1 MNVGYLHRGR
11 SPDASGFVVVDLLGV
26 LAVFVGVVL
35 LGVAVG
41 MLTGLSP
48 GLHVN
53 NVAALLLATRGV
65 WAGFLGILVP
75 EIAADPAAIGTLL
88 SSFLLATAAAH
99 GVSSLIPS
107 VFLGAPTEDTAL
119 ATLPG
124 HRLLLAG
131 EGPRAVALAARGATL
146 GTLFAVL
153 LLVPLRFV
161 LSDPIELAARFHPW
175 SALFLLGLLGAIL
188 ATEFRGRHRIRRG
201 LRAAWVQGLAGL
213 LGILTLRGTVPLDP
227 SIVLFPLF
235 SGLFGLPTLFISLR
249 GNSGRIPAQRIDSLR
264 RLSWSDVRSAL
275 RGTAAGAA
283 ISWLPGLSGGAA
295 ATLASIGR
303 RNRTGPGQFMIVL
316 GAVSAS
322 TGLLSAAVLFMIHRT
337 RSGVAAGVKELAG
350 DPAAW
355 SGFGIPATLVA
366 LVVSTSLATA
376 LAAPMAARLAQR
388 IARRWSTWDP
398 RKVSIVSIAVIE
410 GLLFVVT
417 GWPGV
422 AVAAVA
428 SLVGLVPVALRV
440 RRIHLMASLLVPV
453 LLTYLAPA
461 P

>member
-11 SPDASGFVVVDLLGV
+11 SPDASVFVVVDLLGV
-26 LAVFVGVVL
+26 LAAFVGVVL

-53 NVAALLLATRGV
+53 NVAALLLATRGL
-65 WAGFLGILVP
+65 WAGFLGLLVP
-75 EIAADPAAIGTLL
+75 DIAADPATIGILL

-161 LSDPIELAARFHPW
+161 LSDPIELAVRFRPW
-175 SALFLLGLLGAIL
+175 SALFLVCLLAAIL

-213 LGILTLRGTVPLDP
+213 LGILTLRGPVPLDP
-227 SIVLFPLF
+227 SLVLFPLF

-249 GNSGRIPAQRIDSLR
+249 SASGRIPAQRIESLR
-264 RLSWSDVRSAL
+264 RLSWGDARSAL

-303 RNRTGPGQFMIVL
+303 RNRAGPGQFMIVL

-350 DPAAW
+350 NPAAW
-355 SGFGIPATLVA
+355 SGFGIPGTLVA
-366 LVVSTSLATA
+366 LVAAASLATA
-376 LAAPMAARLAQR
+376 LAAPMAARLARR

-398 RKVSIVSIAVIE
+398 RKISIVSIAVIE

-422 AVAAVA
+422 AIAAVA
-428 SLVGLVPVALRV
+428 SLVGIVPVALRV

-453 LLTYLAPA
+453 LLTYLLPA

>member
-1 MNVGYLHRGR
+1 
-11 SPDASGFVVVDLLGV
+11 
-26 LAVFVGVVL
+26 
-35 LGVAVG
+35 
-41 MLTGLSP
+41 
-48 GLHVN
+48 
-53 NVAALLLATRGV
+53 
-65 WAGFLGILVP
+65 
-75 EIAADPAAIGTLL
+75 
-88 SSFLLATAAAH
+88 
-99 GVSSLIPS
+99 
-107 VFLGAPTEDTAL
+107 
-119 ATLPG
+119 
-124 HRLLLAG
+124 
-131 EGPRAVALAARGATL
+131 
-146 GTLFAVL
+146 
-153 LLVPLRFV
+153 
-161 LSDPIELAARFHPW
+161 
-175 SALFLLGLLGAIL
+175 
-188 ATEFRGRHRIRRG
+188 
-201 LRAAWVQGLAGL
+201 
-213 LGILTLRGTVPLDP
+213 
-227 SIVLFPLF
+227 
-235 SGLFGLPTLFISLR
+235 
-249 GNSGRIPAQRIDSLR
+249 
-264 RLSWSDVRSAL
+264 
-275 RGTAAGAA
+275 
-283 ISWLPGLSGGAA
+283 
-295 ATLASIGR
+295 
-303 RNRTGPGQFMIVL
+303 
-316 GAVSAS
+316 
-322 TGLLSAAVLFMIHRT
+322 MIHRT

>member
-1 MNVGYLHRGR
+1 VNVGYLHRGR
-11 SPDASGFVVVDLLGV
+11 SPDASVFVVVDLLGV
-26 LAVFVGVVL
+26 LAAFVGVVL

-161 LSDPIELAARFHPW
+161 LSDPIELAARFRPW

-188 ATEFRGRHRIRRG
+188 ATEFRGRHPIRRG
-201 LRAAWVQGLAGL
+201 FRAAWVQGL
-213 LGILTLRGTVPLDP
+213 DP
-227 SIVLFPLF
+227 NIVLFPLF